1 MTYSDKDETVWVEGT
16 IVRKTELAI
25 LFNDGKVEVWI
36 PKSQVIDEDRE
47 ESGLLKIEI
56 PEWIALDKGL
66 I

>member
-1 MTYSDKDETVWVEGT
+1 MAYSDDDETVWIEGT
-16 IVRKTELAI
+16 IVCKTEKAI
-25 LFNDGKVEVWI
+25 LFNDGDVEVWI

-56 PEWIALDKGL
+56 PEWLALDKGL